1 MSAIQSIENT
11 IKNNQNYAEIQTKEN
26 EHQEMNTS
34 NKIKINTEKENQE
47 MTDLVEN
54 DDLLLNSI

>member
-11 IKNNQNYAEIQTKEN
+11 IKNNQNYAEIQIKEN
-26 EHQEMNTS
+26 EHQGMNTS

>member
-26 EHQEMNTS
+26 EHQGMNTS

>member
-1 MSAIQSIENT
+1 MHENT
-11 IKNNQNYAEIQTKEN
+11 IKNNQNYAEIQIKEN
-26 EHQEMNTS
+26 EHQGMNTS